1 MKTHRIGSA
10 TPRPQ
15 ASLER
20 RSRRRRR
27 LLALLAA
34 LLLVWAFLI
43 TTGAPADTV
52 DASAPPAYVE
62 QIELGRVTYYHAV
75 PEQTDDDPENSACGP
90 TQRRQIAVSRDLFRT
105 ILPCGT
111 LVDLEIDGV
120 GSLGTFVVWDTMAR
134 RWSGTADVLVDTGTH
149 PAWGLGTGRL
159 TVLERP
165 Q

>member
-1 MKTHRIGSA
+1 MNRRIA
-10 TPRPQ
+10 TVQR
-15 ASLER
+15 A
-20 RSRRRRR
+20 RRRRR
-27 LLALLAA
+27 LLALLAL
-34 LLLVWAFLI
+34 LLLVWTWLVVVGGNAD
-43 TTGAPADTV
+43 TADASGAP
-52 DASAPPAYVE
+52 SYVE

-111 LVDLEIDGV
+111 LVDVEIDGV
-120 GSLGTFVVWDTMAR
+120 GSLGTFVVWDTMAL
-134 RWSGTADVLVDTGTH
+134 RWDATADVLFDTGTH